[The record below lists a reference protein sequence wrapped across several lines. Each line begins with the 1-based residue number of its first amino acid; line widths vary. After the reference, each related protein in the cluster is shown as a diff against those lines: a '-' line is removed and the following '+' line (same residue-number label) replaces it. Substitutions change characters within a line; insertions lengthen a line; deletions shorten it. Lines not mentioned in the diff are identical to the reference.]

1 MSKSQETRGFKLSKY
16 FGTQARKLFSGSAKR
31 FDPVTDYTYLQSG
44 NAEVIA
50 AHGLSLQWRP
60 YLDDPKFDTEAS
72 RKTAEI
78 LHEAHGD
85 ERLVAAMLLQEI
97 ATSEPAEA
105 DFDETTP
112 YNALDKLFSGN
123 VMAWVSGYR
132 DVMQNY
138 HDTDVLDRSLPG
150 VKRMKLAHMI
160 ERLDH
165 TRDQLQNS
173 WAYNINHQPQPTAAY
188 SWAYLHNNA
197 SKDHLSPKEQHDAL
211 QYINNVE
218 ARLDKDQERFRAVR
232 GIDRTLDGM
241 FVDKMCAF
249 RDEIES
255 WKIDNGFDAD
265 AQAKQQPHPPKLT
278 IS

>member
-1 MSKSQETRGFKLSKY
+1 MNDISQNLNLKQSQNLE
-16 FGTQARKLFSGSAKR
+16 
-31 FDPVTDYTYLQSG
+31 DP
-44 NAEVIA
+44 N
-50 AHGLSLQWRP
+50 
-60 YLDDPKFDTEAS
+60 FDTEAN
-72 RKTAEI
+72 RKAAEI
-78 LHEAHGD
+78 LHDAHGD

-97 ATSEPAEA
+97 AASEPAEA

-132 DVMQNY
+132 DVMQDY
-138 HDTDVLDRSLPG
+138 HNTDVLDRSLPG

-165 TRDQLQNS
+165 THDQLQKSWVYLQNS
-173 WAYNINHQPQPTAAY
+173 IDNTPQPLVT
-188 SWAYLHNNA
+188 SRDELTQKKLN
-197 SKDHLSPKEQHDAL
+197 DAL

-232 GIDRTLDGM
+232 GIDRTLDSL

-249 RDEIES
+249 RDEIEN

-265 AQAKQQPHPPKLT
+265 AQAKQPPHPPKLT